1 MVTHTMLV
9 LTHRKDLQNTQG
21 GFVTLYATAVV
32 VAMVTIATSLGVV
45 GGIESRISTTG
56 TLSQRAQYY
65 AESAIECG
73 MYAVVADIQAGARQ
87 YTSCGGNTV
96 DSRETDIQTLFF
108 EGGGCARL
116 TIASDRIHAHGYDQ
130 GNATSGQ
137 CPTGARVQQS
147 FSVRIE

>member
-1 MVTHTMLV
+1 
-9 LTHRKDLQNTQG
+9 
-21 GFVTLYATAVV
+21 
-32 VAMVTIATSLGVV
+32 MVTIATSLGVV

-56 TLSQRAQYY
+56 TFSQRAQYY

-73 MYAVVADIQAGARQ
+73 TYAVIADRQAGARQ
-87 YTSCGGNTV
+87 YILCGGNTV
-96 DSRETDIQTLFF
+96 DSRETNIQTLFF

-116 TIASDRIHAHGYDQ
+116 TIAPDRIHADGYDR